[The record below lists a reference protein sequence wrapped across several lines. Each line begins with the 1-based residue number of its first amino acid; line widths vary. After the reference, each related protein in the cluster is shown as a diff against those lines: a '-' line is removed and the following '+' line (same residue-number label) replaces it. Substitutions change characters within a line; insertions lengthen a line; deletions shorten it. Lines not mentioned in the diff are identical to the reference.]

1 VSAASERARA
11 WETRPPLPLAVIH
24 LLLFGGAAFAGIEL
38 SFPEWRQ
45 LHAVLTGP
53 YAMGELPRAI
63 PLLGA
68 VGCAVLGG
76 WLLARVVRRHTAP
89 MSLSVAILAFAGLT
103 LWPAAPPRFR
113 SWGAADKEI
122 LLTAQKVQRA
132 MVDVLET
139 KGEVPLEPG
148 PWREALAKAAT
159 APVPATEGF
168 RQLGYRLEPRPW
180 DSPLPSGLAPGV
192 VVARISPDGAAF
204 TLNPVGFNPSGQ
216 AAYLRDER
224 GELLTLRGLFNPNRA
239 PEQVPVPNGALPTDG
254 F

>member
-1 VSAASERARA
+1 
-11 WETRPPLPLAVIH
+11 VIH
-24 LLLFGGAAFAGIEL
+24 LLLFGGAACAAIEL

-45 LHAVLTGP
+45 LFAVLRGP
-53 YAMGELPRAI
+53 YPMGELPR
-63 PLLGA
+63 PLTLLGA
-68 VGCAVLGG
+68 LGCALLLA
-76 WLLARVVRRHTAP
+76 WLLARVVRRRTAP
-89 MSLSVAILAFAGLT
+89 MPLSVAILAFAGLT
-103 LWPAAPPRFR
+103 VAGVTVWPASPPRLR

-139 KGEVPLEPG
+139 KGEVPRDPG
-148 PWREALAKAAT
+148 PWRDALARAAT
-159 APVPATEGF
+159 KKVPATARF
-168 RQLGYRLEPRPW
+168 QTLSYRLEPRPW

-204 TLNPVGFNPSGQ
+204 TLNPVGFSPQGQ
-216 AAYLRDER
+216 PAYLRDDR